1 MIIKND
7 EAAIGLPVYVM
18 VAIIVGSIVFAAFAL
33 SIYNIHK
40 DAQVDIVAAEIEKIT
55 AEAENMFE
63 YADEGTQVTIHV
75 DFPNSMRFMVFGSL
89 PTDGISE
96 PSDLSLNEDMS
107 NSYYFVMDDG
117 TIKTYSSNARFSGES
132 TNEIAILHPGS
143 YNLKIELVESE
154 GKSYVKI
161 NP

>member
-7 EAAIGLPVYVM
+7 EAVMGLPVYLM

-33 SIYNIHK
+33 SIYNMHK

-55 AEAENMFE
+55 VEAENMFE
-63 YADEGTQVTIHV
+63 YADEGTLINVHV
-75 DFPNSMRFMVFGSL
+75 DLPDSMSFMVFGGL
-89 PTDGISE
+89 PENGVAE
-96 PSDLSLNEDMS
+96 PLDHTLNEDIS

-132 TNEIAILHPGS
+132 TNETAILHPGS

-161 NP
+161 YP